1 MKYAVF
7 IVFIGGFCA
16 FLFLYFR
23 QNRTVA
29 PLLLE
34 KIVQTVPKKIPVTTL
49 LLGGDV
55 MLGRSVTVEALD
67 RRHDST
73 FPFKN
78 LQSEFQSS
86 DIVVLNL
93 ETPIVDDCPRRT
105 EGMIFCAPEVMLD
118 GLTPPSKILVNI
130 ANNHTANY
138 GNDGLLSTKQ
148 FLTKRGIAIIGTS
161 DLVTKNIN
169 GTIFGFLGFDRDQQ
183 SNPTLGVD
191 ERALIINSKKQ
202 VDVLIVSMHWGIE
215 YNAHPTAGQKKL
227 AQELVSLGANIV
239 VGHHPHWVQD
249 IEWIGTTPVYY
260 SLGNLIFDQ
269 MWSEET
275 KHGLL
280 VKLTFAGKNIEKQ
293 ELIPIYIQEI
303 GQPISMPS
311 PNE

>member
-7 IVFIGGFCA
+7 IVFIGVFCML
-16 FLFLYFR
+16 LFLYFQ
-23 QNRTVA
+23 QNRIEG
-29 PLLLE
+29 PLLLG
-34 KIVQTVPKKIPVTTL
+34 KITQIAPKKVPLTTV

-78 LQSEFQSS
+78 LQTEFQSS
-86 DIVVLNL
+86 DIIVLNL
-93 ETPIVDDCPRRT
+93 ETPIVEDCPRRT
-105 EGMIFCAPEVMLD
+105 TGMIFCAPEAMIE

-138 GNDGLLSTKQ
+138 GEAGLLETKQ
-148 FLTKRGIAIIGTS
+148 SLFKRGIAIIGST

-169 GTIFGFLGFDRDQQ
+169 GTTFGFLGFDKDQK
-183 SNPTLGVD
+183 SNPTLDVS
-191 ERALIINSKKQ
+191 ERNLIMNSKKQ
-202 VDVLIVSMHWGIE
+202 VDILIVSMHWGIE
-215 YNAHPTAGQKKL
+215 YNAHPTEGQKKL
-227 AQELVSLGANIV
+227 AKELVSLGANIV

-293 ELIPIYIQEI
+293 ELMPVYIQEI
-303 GQPISMPS
+303 GQPQLR
-311 PNE
+311 